1 MDGREDD
8 GAMDALLE
16 GLSLVED
23 LEVVGASHDARA
35 GPAPANT
42 LNPEGCLRRVAPRGP
57 GGARHVLGR
66 EGNARA
72 VARARLVNSEDADG
86 PTARLDASQRPRL
99 QVNTAAANEN
109 F

>member
-1 MDGREDD
+1 MDGRGND

-16 GLSLVED
+16 GLGLVED

-35 GPAPANT
+35 GPAPADT

-66 EGNARA
+66 KGNARA
-72 VARARLVNSEDADG
+72 VARARSVNSEDADG

>member
-72 VARARLVNSEDADG
+72 VACARSVNSEDADG

>member
-1 MDGREDD
+1 MDGRGDD
-8 GAMDALLE
+8 EGMHALLE
-16 GLSLVED
+16 GLGLVED

-35 GPAPANT
+35 GPAPANNT

-72 VARARLVNSEDADG
+72 VARARSLSSEDADG
-86 PTARLDASQRPRL
+86 PTARLDASQRPRK
-99 QVNTAAANEN
+99 
-109 F
+109 